1 MTATRRGRSPSL
13 GTALL
18 LVALAGACSKDAP
31 PPAGRSTAGGAVPPG
46 GATAPLAP
54 ADSSQCPEDGR
65 WRLCS
70 VVDRLEDAGLVPVKQ
85 DEPVRRP
92 FFSVPGTAYKVAH
105 GDLAVFVYEDP
116 AALARDVAAL
126 DTVRIAPKGAT
137 AGDWP
142 VTRPAFIRSANMV
155 AVYSAV
161 SETQIE
167 RVQLALAA
175 GPPQPNPDARR

>member
-70 VVDRLEDAGLVPVKQ
+70 VVDRLEDAGLVPQKQ
-85 DEPVRRP
+85 DDPARHP
-92 FFSVPGTAYKVAH
+92 FFSVPGTAFKVAR
-105 GDLAVFVYEDP
+105 GDLEVFVYPDAG
-116 AALARDVAAL
+116 AAERDVAAL
-126 DTVRIAPKGAT
+126 DTVRVAPKGET
-137 AGDWP
+137 GPWHMP
-142 VTRPAFIRSANMV
+142 RPTFIHSANLI
-155 AVYSAV
+155 AVYQTL
-161 SETQIE
+161 SETQAE
-167 RVQLALAA
+167 RVQLALGA
-175 GPPQPNPDARR
+175 GPPQANPDAKR